1 MSSELDARKLDILS
15 AVVKTYIATSLPVG
29 SKAVA
34 SMLRIPVSSATIR
47 NEMAALIKL
56 GYLEQPHTSAGR
68 VPSHRGI
75 RLYLN
80 ELMHAEPLEKQ
91 TRDLIDSYFNIR
103 DPDPT
108 RLLSEC
114 GKMLAYLTDC
124 AAVVTALAPEDA
136 QVTKIDVIQVSK
148 KNFLLLL
155 VTSAGQLKS
164 KRCNLELDMPFE
176 ALAFFIRLVNDR
188 FCGIK
193 LRRITKELIQ
203 AIAVQL
209 GEYTLMFTPLLV
221 QIYDLAQS
229 ACRNIVYLTGETNLL
244 AYKEFEGHA
253 RELLSFL
260 ENKQELLGILS
271 HATHDVNILIGRE
284 TKKDELADVS
294 IVAAKYEVPDCVS
307 GCIGVIGPSR
317 MDYPKLLPM
326 IEYFS
331 SVLSK
336 ILTDSM
342 E

>member
-1 MSSELDARKLDILS
+1 MSSELDPRKLDILG
-15 AVVKTYIATSLPVG
+15 AVVRTYIATNMPVG
-29 SKAVA
+29 SKAVS

-68 VPSHRGI
+68 IPSHRGI

-80 ELMHAEPLEKQ
+80 EIMRAEPLSKED
-91 TRDLIDSYFNIR
+91 RDLIDSYFNIR
-103 DPDPT
+103 DPDPI

-114 GKMLAYLTDC
+114 GKMLSYLTDC
-124 AAVVTALAPEDA
+124 AAVVTLLAPKDA
-136 QVTKIDVIQVSK
+136 QVAKIDVIQINK

-155 VTSAGQLKS
+155 VTSSGQLRS
-164 KRCNLELDMPFE
+164 KRCSLELDMPFE
-176 ALAFFIRLVNDR
+176 ALAFFTRLVNDR
-188 FCGIK
+188 FCG
-193 LRRITKELIQ
+193 LQLTRITKELIQ

-229 ACRNIVYLTGETNLL
+229 ACRDNVYLTGETNLL

-260 ENKQELLGILS
+260 ENKKELLGILS
-271 HATHDVNILIGRE
+271 HATHDLNILIGRE
-284 TKKDELADVS
+284 TQKEELTDVS
-294 IVAAKYEVPDCVS
+294 IVVAKYSVPEYMAGCV
-307 GCIGVIGPSR
+307 GVIGPSR
-317 MDYPKLLPM
+317 MDYPRLLPK

-336 ILTDSM
+336 ILTETM
-342 E
+342 G

>member
-1 MSSELDARKLDILS
+1 MSSELDARKLDILR

-29 SKAVA
+29 SKVVS
-34 SMLRIPVSSATIR
+34 SMLEIPVSSATIR

-80 ELMHAEPLEKQ
+80 ELMHTEPLEQ
-91 TRDLIDSYFNIR
+91 EDRDLIDSYFNIR
-103 DPDPT
+103 DPDPI

-114 GKMLAYLTDC
+114 GKMLCYLTDC
-124 AAVVTALAPEDA
+124 AAVVTTIAPRGA
-136 QVTKIDVIQVSK
+136 QVAKIDVIQISK

-155 VTSAGQLKS
+155 VTSSGQVRS
-164 KRCNLELDMPFE
+164 KRCSLELDMPFE
-176 ALAFFIRLVNDR
+176 ALAFFTRLVNDR
-188 FCGIK
+188 FCGLK
-193 LRRITKELIQ
+193 LTRITRELIQ

-229 ACRNIVYLTGETNLL
+229 ACRDNIYLTGETNLL
-244 AYKEFEGHA
+244 AYKEFDGRA

-260 ENKQELLGILS
+260 ENKEELLEILS
-271 HATHDVNILIGRE
+271 HAVHPINILIGRE
-284 TKKDELADVS
+284 TQKEELTDVS
-294 IVAAKYEVPDCVS
+294 IVAARYTVPDYMAGCV
-307 GCIGVIGPSR
+307 GVVGPSR
-317 MDYPKLLPM
+317 MDYPRLLPK

-336 ILTDSM
+336 ILT
-342 E
+342 ETVG

>member
-1 MSSELDARKLDILS
+1 MSSELDARKLDILR

-29 SKAVA
+29 SKVVS
-34 SMLRIPVSSATIR
+34 SMLEIPVSSATIR

-80 ELMHAEPLEKQ
+80 ELMHTEPLEQ
-91 TRDLIDSYFNIR
+91 EDRDLIDSYFNIR
-103 DPDPT
+103 DPDPI

-114 GKMLAYLTDC
+114 GKMLCYLTDC
-124 AAVVTALAPEDA
+124 AAVVTTIAPRDA
-136 QVTKIDVIQVSK
+136 QVAKIDVIQISK

-155 VTSAGQLKS
+155 VTSSGQVRS
-164 KRCNLELDMPFE
+164 KRCSLELDMPFE
-176 ALAFFIRLVNDR
+176 ALAFFTRLVNDR
-188 FCGIK
+188 FCGLK
-193 LRRITKELIQ
+193 LTRITRELIQ

-229 ACRNIVYLTGETNLL
+229 ACRDNIYLTGETNLL
-244 AYKEFEGHA
+244 AYKEFDGRA

-260 ENKQELLGILS
+260 ENKEELLEILS
-271 HATHDVNILIGRE
+271 HAVHPINILIGRE
-284 TKKDELADVS
+284 TQKEELTDVS
-294 IVAAKYEVPDCVS
+294 IVAARYTVPDYMAGCV
-307 GCIGVIGPSR
+307 GVVGPSR
-317 MDYPKLLPM
+317 MDYPRLLPK

-336 ILTDSM
+336 ILT
-342 E
+342 ETVG